1 MSLDITPMVPPGR
14 QVIQNY
20 GSGQFMISGV
30 RLTGPTL
37 VFPERSLAWNVAAFE
52 DLSDDGF
59 AEVIGAGPR
68 PEILL
73 VGAGSRGTLL
83 PPDLRA
89 ELRAAG
95 IIAECMNTGAACRTF
110 NVLVGEDRRVAAALF
125 AVD

>member
-1 MSLDITPMVPPGR
+1 MSLDITPMVPAGR

-20 GSGQFMISGV
+20 GSGQFVISGV

-37 VFPERSLAWNVAAFE
+37 VFPERSLAWNVTQFE
-52 DLSDDGF
+52 DLTGDDF
-59 AEVIGAGPR
+59 AVVAGADPK

-73 VGAGSRGTLL
+73 LGAGNRGVLL
-83 PPDLRA
+83 PADLRA
-89 ELRAAG
+89 QLRAAG

-110 NVLVGEDRRVAAALF
+110 NVLVGEDRRGGAALF